1 MAVGKFSEA
10 LSDSAAYIKT
20 RQAIDAESLQRLTGG
35 LARSRERL
43 LLGISG
49 AFTDDS
55 LDLKAKLEM
64 IEGVLLQADIGG
76 STTSAIIADLQE
88 YARTERLQE
97 EDIIPVLR
105 ERLIEAL
112 TLKKDS
118 SSSRYLP
125 CSPPLLYAAMVHPL
139 SFTTLHLIQSWSI
152 VCVCPQWSST
162 LLQSIRT
169 HCAVRHRS
177 QWDGQDH
184 DHREDSE

>member
-1 MAVGKFSEA
+1 MHESIDGQSLTLSVGKFSEA

-118 SSSRYLP
+118 SSSSSRYLL
-125 CSPPLLYAAMVHPL
+125 SSSPLLYAAMVLLYAPL
-139 SFTTLHLIQSWSI
+139 HAIQSYHGQS
-152 VCVCPQWSST
+152 CVCFCLQWTST
-162 LLQSIRT
+162 LP
-169 HCAVRHRS
+169 
-177 QWDGQDH
+177 
-184 DHREDSE
+184 